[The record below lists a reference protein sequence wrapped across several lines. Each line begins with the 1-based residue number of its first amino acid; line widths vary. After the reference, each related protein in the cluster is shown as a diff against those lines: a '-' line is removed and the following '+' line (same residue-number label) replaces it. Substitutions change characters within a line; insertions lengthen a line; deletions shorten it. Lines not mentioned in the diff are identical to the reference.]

1 MRDLTKGSIT
11 GHLLTMGTFI
21 AVTML
26 VQTAYYLVD
35 LYFVS
40 RLGKEAVAG
49 VSAAGTMMML
59 AMAISQVIGVGV
71 TALASRAIG
80 AGDGESANV
89 LFNQSIGMALI
100 VALLALVLGYT
111 VGLGAVEALAADE
124 TTAVAARSYFA
135 AYLPSL
141 AMIFPTVALGSAL
154 RSAGVVQWP
163 TVVQVI
169 SLILNIILAP
179 VLIAGWGIG
188 VPLGVAGA
196 GWASTIA
203 AGVGL
208 AAMIAIFPLEQNKM
222 HWHSEMIAPRLK
234 EWGRLFYVGVP
245 AAGEFLLMFVTGSV
259 IYWVIRSFGAEA
271 QAGFGIGGRVLQS
284 VMLPAMAVAFST
296 APIIG
301 QNLGAGNAARV
312 RETFYR
318 AATISVIIMVALA
331 LLMHI
336 SPSTLTAPFS
346 PDERVL
352 DNANTYL
359 KIISWNLI
367 ASGLVFTCSGVF
379 QGLGNTTPALISS
392 ATRLLTFVAPALC
405 LEQQPGVTVEEF
417 WWLAVASA
425 AMQALVSLALVF
437 REMRRK
443 LEPANVAPAPA
454 TL

>member
-11 GHLLTMGTFI
+11 GHLLTMGSFI
-21 AVTML
+21 AISML

-40 RLGKEAVAG
+40 HLGKEAVAG
-49 VSAAGTMMML
+49 VGAAGTMMML

-80 AGDGESANV
+80 AGDSESANV

-100 VALLALVLGYT
+100 VTLLALLLGYT
-111 VGLGAVEALAADE
+111 AGLSAVAVLAADE
-124 TTAVAARSYFA
+124 ATGLAARSYFV
-135 AYLPSL
+135 AYLPAL
-141 AMIFPTVALGSAL
+141 AMMFPTVALGSAL
-154 RSAGVVQWP
+154 RSAGVVQSP
-163 TVVQVI
+163 TIVQVL
-169 SLILNIILAP
+169 SLVLNIVLAP
-179 VLIAGWGIG
+179 ILIAGWGTG

-203 AGVGL
+203 SGVGL
-208 AAMIAIFPLEQNKM
+208 LALIAIFPREQNKM
-222 HWHSEMIAPRLK
+222 RWQSEMIAPRLA
-234 EWGRLFYVGVP
+234 EWGRLFYVGLP
-245 AAGEFLLMFVTGSV
+245 AAGEFLLMFVTGGV
-259 IYWVIRSFGAEA
+259 VYWVIRDFGAEA

-284 VMLPAMAVAFST
+284 VMLPAMAVAFSA

-346 PDERVL
+346 PDASVL

-367 ASGLVFTCSGVF
+367 ASGLVFTCSGAF
-379 QGLGNTTPALISS
+379 QGLGNTTPAMISS
-392 ATRLLTFVAPALC
+392 ATRLLTFVAPALW
-405 LEQQPGVTVEEF
+405 LEQQPGVTIEEF
-417 WWLAVASA
+417 WWLSVASSA
-425 AMQALVSLALVF
+425 TQALVSLALVF
-437 REMRRK
+437 REMRKK
-443 LEPANVAPAPA
+443 LGPA
-454 TL
+454 TLAPSAATS